1 MIRIWNIQK
10 GQLVTS
16 YLLSKSKSL
25 KGSWPKITCATIDDN
40 EKYLAIANEL
50 GEISIHNIHSIG
62 VLHILKINTE
72 VTNMKFFIGATN
84 LWLAATCWEGKV
96 AMFNVPAFT

>member
-1 MIRIWNIQK
+1 MIRVWHA
-10 GQLVTS
+10 VTGELETS
-16 YLLSKSKSL
+16 FLLNKAKSINR
-25 KGSWPKITCATIDDN
+25 PKITSVAVDAP

-50 GEISIHNIHSIG
+50 GDIEILNIHSLG
-62 VLHILKINTE
+62 VLHILKVSSE